1 MFRTSMIAPAER
13 LRVGALACAVLV
25 ACSTGTTPAVGDG
38 GATEGGSSV
47 DAGPGDDGGGGPRC
61 TPGGFV
67 FCRCSNRDEGTKMCR
82 ADGQSFDPCTP
93 CP

>member
-1 MFRTSMIAPAER
+1 MTFKTSTT
-13 LRVGALACAVLV
+13 GLACAFLV
-25 ACSTGTTPAVGDG
+25 ACSTGTVPAVVDG
-38 GATEGGSSV
+38 GATDGGSPV
-47 DAGPGDDGGGGPRC
+47 PGPGEAGTDDDAGGEPRC